1 MVCALRDIFVGLKT
15 AAHDHS
21 SKDAVAPTALRVAL
35 SALYSDSDFFQ
46 EVLSFGQFQGV
57 MYLFVLLAIF
67 YCINNAQ
74 QQWCFNSGQRRFTLN
89 LYAICLYLFS
99 QHSIG

>member
-1 MVCALRDIFVGLKT
+1 MQSLWHLRRFREELLADTSMQHMHIGNPCVVCALRDIFVGLKT

-46 EVLSFGQFQGV
+46 EVLSFGQSQG
-57 MYLFVLLAIF
+57 MTYLFVLLA
-67 YCINNAQ
+67 
-74 QQWCFNSGQRRFTLN
+74 S
-89 LYAICLYLFS
+89 
-99 QHSIG
+99 

>member
-46 EVLSFGQFQGV
+46 EVFSFGQSQG
-57 MYLFVLLAIF
+57 MMHLFVLLAI
-67 YCINNAQ
+67 
-74 QQWCFNSGQRRFTLN
+74 
-89 LYAICLYLFS
+89 
-99 QHSIG
+99 